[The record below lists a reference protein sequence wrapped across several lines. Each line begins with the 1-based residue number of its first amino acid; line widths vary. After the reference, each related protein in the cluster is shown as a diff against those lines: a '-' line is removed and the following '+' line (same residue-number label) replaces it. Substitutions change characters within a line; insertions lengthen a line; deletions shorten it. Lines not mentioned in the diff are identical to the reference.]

1 MSFMHN
7 PADHPNE
14 KEKPDVNLVNQK
26 IERRVI
32 FVDSRSEMNAVSRT
46 LQPGDVVVLRGTD
59 PEIVDYLVNFEW
71 TDEDEACLM
80 ADFEEN

>member
-7 PADHPNE
+7 PTDHPNE
-14 KEKPDVNLVNQK
+14 KEKPNVNLVNQK

-32 FVDSRSEMNAVSRT
+32 FVDSRAEMNDVSRT
-46 LQPGDVVVLRGTD
+46 LQPGDVVILRGTD

-71 TDEDEACLM
+71 TDEDEARLQ
-80 ADFEEN
+80 ADLDED